1 MYWRRE
7 YLRESASLTAESTD
21 IWDLADHGLLGSVL
35 LRISGGQI
43 SGYGQSGGAWRII
56 DEISKI
62 EVIANGSE
70 IVKSIGGD
78 MAQALAFYDQG
89 VTAPDPWRNYA
100 TNTQYC
106 YILVNFGRKLFDPA
120 GYLDLS
126 KFNSVELKITNTASS
141 SADFSSL
148 SCSILQYFLEEAGD
162 VPPVGFIRS
171 EEWRKWTTVADETQ
185 YLDLPTDHKLRR
197 IILQA
202 IPDVDASYVE
212 ETNMANL
219 MDDIELMLDSGRLR
233 IYKGGIDDLMREAF
247 FSYGREMLT
256 GGSIYHT
263 ADKGVR
269 VSLGYV
275 LTGAWG
281 AGSQDGSGAGTIA
294 TLESG
299 RTSFTQKPETYEG
312 DSPIQSL
319 FRGIA
324 YQETVCIPFDLD
336 PNPMTWL
343 DPNLRKTV
351 ELNIHTRNASS
362 AADGTNRVILERLVT
377 P

>member
-7 YLRESASLTAESTD
+7 DVREAASLTAESTD
-21 IWDLADHGLLGSVL
+21 IWDLADHGRLGSIL
-35 LRISGGQI
+35 FRISGGQI
-43 SGYGQSGGAWRII
+43 SRYGQSGGAWRII

-70 IVKSIGGD
+70 VIKSYAGD
-78 MAQALAFYDQG
+78 MAQAIAFYDQG
-89 VTAPDPWRNYA
+89 VCAPDPWRNYA

-120 GYLDLS
+120 SYLDLS
-126 KFNSVELKITNTASS
+126 KFSSVELKITNTASS
-141 SADFSSL
+141 STDFSQL
-148 SCSILQYFLEEAGD
+148 SCSMLQYFLEEPSE
-162 VPPVGFIRS
+162 VPPVGYIRS

-185 YLDLPTDHKLRR
+185 YLDLPTEHKLRR
-197 IILQA
+197 ILLQA
-202 IPDVDASYVE
+202 IPNVDANNVE
-212 ETNMANL
+212 STGMHNL

-247 FSYGREMLT
+247 FAYGREMLT
-256 GGSIYHT
+256 GGSIYHS

-281 AGSQDGSGAGTIA
+281 AGSQDGAAAATIA

-299 RTSFTQKPETYEG
+299 RTSFTQKPETYEA

-324 YQETVCIPFDLD
+324 YQETVCLPFDLD
-336 PNPMTWL
+336 PNPQTWL
-343 DPNLRKTV
+343 DPNMRKTV
-351 ELNIHTRNASS
+351 ELNVHTRNASS
-362 AADGTNRVILERLVT
+362 AASGTNRVILERLVAR
-377 P
+377 